1 MSSIVCASASG
12 RRFVLPLRRLWFGIG
27 LVILSFGFG
36 AAALVAD
43 ARAQGPYPTVQT
55 YVPRIVGRWSGKT
68 EEDGTLTLI
77 IYPAPGRELTY
88 EFSGGQKEH
97 AEGTFTLRGAN
108 ELNFMPKRAKEP
120 ERWTYSFDE
129 QGRLHLK
136 MEEDKPEDEEEYI
149 LKRAGQ

>member
-1 MSSIVCASASG
+1 MPSIESASAIG
-12 RRFVLPLRRLWFGIG
+12 RRFALPLRRLWIGIR
-27 LVILSFGFG
+27 LAILSFSLG

-55 YVPRIVGRWSGKT
+55 SVPRIVGRWSGKT

-77 IYPAPGRELTY
+77 IYPAPGRELSY

-108 ELNFMPKRAKEP
+108 ELSFTPKRAKEP
-120 ERWTYSFDE
+120 VKWTYSFDE
-129 QGRLHLK
+129 LGRLHLK
-136 MEEDKPEDEEEYI
+136 IEKEKPKDEEEYI